1 MESRFKEQQLP
12 LADVDTIVI
21 SSDGL
26 SDLLLSEWQ
35 GERLPSSKHDDVS
48 AIYIKI
54 LADVHD
60 GHRVMKQ

>member
-1 MESRFKEQQLP
+1 MESRFQEQQLP
-12 LADVDTIVI
+12 LTDVDTIVF

-35 GERLPSSKHDDVS
+35 EAKLPSSKHDDVS

-60 GHRVMKQ
+60 GHRVIKQ